1 MGDGRFFAGACVCSP
16 PVGCAIG
23 RNLRVDW
30 KPRSRID
37 VFLKMVVLQICSLVI
52 PGSLR
57 RVRVERSLQIF
68 QQLTTVVL
76 PRFHMRRSKV
86 LQWKLHMPRLILPLQ
101 IGILASAL
109 CAFLTRLKDVMQ
121 LSKPPYSDRHRLI
134 GQQNNADKGRRG
146 STAWSSTSLQ
156 LLTSSRQA
164 PALHSRHCLTRHAER
179 ASTSKLPSNSEVRPR
194 FSLIAAEH
202 RMTLQG

>member
-57 RVRVERSLQIF
+57 RVRVERSLQN
-68 QQLTTVVL
+68 L
-76 PRFHMRRSKV
+76 PTAHDSR
-86 LQWKLHMPRLILPLQ
+86 
-101 IGILASAL
+101 LAS
-109 CAFLTRLKDVMQ
+109 
-121 LSKPPYSDRHRLI
+121 LSHAAEQSTAVEAAYAKTHTAPPDRHPRVSSLRHLD
-134 GQQNNADKGRRG
+134 ASERRD
-146 STAWSSTSLQ
+146 
-156 LLTSSRQA
+156 
-164 PALHSRHCLTRHAER
+164 
-179 ASTSKLPSNSEVRPR
+179 
-194 FSLIAAEH
+194 AAE
-202 RMTLQG
+202 

>member
-1 MGDGRFFAGACVCSP
+1 
-16 PVGCAIG
+16 
-23 RNLRVDW
+23 
-30 KPRSRID
+30 
-37 VFLKMVVLQICSLVI
+37 
-52 PGSLR
+52 
-57 RVRVERSLQIF
+57 
-68 QQLTTVVL
+68 
-76 PRFHMRRSKV
+76 
-86 LQWKLHMPRLILPLQ
+86 MPRLILPLQ

-109 CAFLTRLKDVMQ
+109 CAILTRLKDVMQ

-179 ASTSKLPSNSEVRPR
+179 ASTSHTPFKLRGSAKVLTHRRRAPDDSSRLTNPPCSHSRWQTNAYR
-194 FSLIAAEH
+194 LHRTRSAACESVKYCTSQPH
-202 RMTLQG
+202 LSGSSSHTEAELLP